1 MASYRRYILAFL
13 SIAMTVVVADVG
25 EFYYP
30 SSNLSFD
37 ALDTIEITYTTD
49 FASPT
54 LIYFCRNVT
63 TGDIIIGMRFNYP
76 K

>member
-1 MASYRRYILAFL
+1 MISYRCYILAFL
-13 SIAMTVVVADVG
+13 LIAIAVVADVM
-25 EFYYP
+25 EFQYP
-30 SSNLSFD
+30 TSGLSFD

-63 TGDIIIGMRFNYP
+63 TGAIITGM
-76 K
+76 